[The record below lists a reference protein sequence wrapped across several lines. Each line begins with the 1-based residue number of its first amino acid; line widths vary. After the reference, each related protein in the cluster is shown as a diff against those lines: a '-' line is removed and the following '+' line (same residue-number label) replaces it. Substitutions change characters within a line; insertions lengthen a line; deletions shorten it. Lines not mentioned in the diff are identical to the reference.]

1 MTQQVK
7 QLIWLTR
14 LEVLLVNKIWHIKE
28 QFASSVK
35 TSTFPHSSVV
45 EQLAVNQLV
54 LGSNPSGGANCGYS
68 TMVVRQPQKCRYST
82 GLSALDFHSR
92 DEGWIPSIDSNNTKA
107 KSE

>member
-1 MTQQVK
+1 MLQIRQLTWQV
-7 QLIWLTR
+7 R
-14 LEVLLVNKIWHIKE
+14 LRILLVNKIWHIKR

-35 TSTFPHSSVV
+35 TSIFLYSSVV

-54 LGSNPSGGANCGYS
+54 LGSNPSRGANCGNS
-68 TMVVRQPQKCRYST
+68 SIGRVSAAKCRYST